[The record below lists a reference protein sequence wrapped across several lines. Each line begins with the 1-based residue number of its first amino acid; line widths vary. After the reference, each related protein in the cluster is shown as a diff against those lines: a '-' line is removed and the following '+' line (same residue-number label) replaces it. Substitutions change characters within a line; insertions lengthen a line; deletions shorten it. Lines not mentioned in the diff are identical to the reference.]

1 VGVGTVGSVGTYTYL
16 YIHLLNTSK
25 FYFNKFTSF
34 GLSRFRTSR
43 LICTFVSLLSI
54 SIGINIKNMI
64 HKKTRTFI
72 PADLEIKWENLEPLY
87 KDLVNRPINSVE
99 DLEHWLHERS
109 ELEAAL
115 EEDFAWRYIRMT
127 CDTNNEGLLQA
138 FQYFATDIEP
148 QTASYSNELNKKLVA
163 SEYLDKLDNAKYYV
177 YLRGVKKSLELFRE
191 SNIPVQTQIQVEQQ
205 KYQSISGAMSV
216 HIGDKEYTLEQASVF
231 LKDTDRSKRQEVW
244 EKITARRLQEKDK
257 LDELFDH
264 LRTLRHQVAVN
275 AGFDN
280 FRDYM
285 FQALGRF
292 DYTPQ
297 DCYAFHEAI
306 ETEIVPIL
314 REHAHQRKEALG
326 VSELRP
332 WDMDVNTSGKPAL
345 KPFNSGEELI
355 EKTIQCFSNINRY
368 LGERLEIMKD
378 NNLFDVESRKGKA
391 PGGYNYP
398 LSETGAPF
406 IFMNSANTFRDLTTM
421 VHEGGHAVH
430 TFLTADLE
438 LNDFKHCPSEVAEL
452 ASMSM
457 ELISMDNWNVFFDN
471 EEDLK
476 RAKRDQLVDV
486 LKTLPWVAVVDQFQH
501 WIYTNPNHTAQQR
514 TEAWVQIY
522 EPFGAGFADWSGLE
536 VAEANLWQKQLHI
549 FEIPFYYIEYGM
561 AQLGAIA
568 VWKNYKENP
577 EKALQQYLDALKLGY
592 TMTIKEIYETAG
604 IKFDFSAG
612 YVKELAAFVKAE
624 IEKL

>member
-1 VGVGTVGSVGTYTYL
+1 
-16 YIHLLNTSK
+16 
-25 FYFNKFTSF
+25 
-34 GLSRFRTSR
+34 
-43 LICTFVSLLSI
+43 
-54 SIGINIKNMI
+54 MI
-64 HKKTRTFI
+64 HKKTRTYI
-72 PADLEIKWENLEPLY
+72 PATLEINWENLETLY
-87 KDLVNRPINSVE
+87 QELRDRQINSVDE
-99 DLEHWLHERS
+99 LEQWLRNRS
-109 ELEAAL
+109 ELEAAI

-127 CDTNNEGLLQA
+127 CDTTSEELLQN
-138 FQYFATDIEP
+138 FQYFATEIEP
-148 QTASYSNELNKKLVA
+148 KIAPYSNDLNKKLVA
-163 SEYLDKLDNAKYYV
+163 SEWADQLDGEKYFI

-191 SNIPVQTQIQVEQQ
+191 ENIPIQTEIQIEQQ
-205 KYQSISGAMSV
+205 KYQSITGSMSV
-216 HIGDKEYTLEQASVF
+216 QIGDKEFTLEQASVF

-244 EKITARRLQEKDK
+244 EKITERRLQDTEK
-257 LDELFDH
+257 LNQLFDH
-264 LRTLRHQVAVN
+264 LRSLRHKVALN
-275 AGFDN
+275 AGFEN

-306 ETEIVPIL
+306 EKEIVPIL
-314 REHAHQRKEALG
+314 REQAEKRREALQ
-326 VSELRP
+326 LDALKP
-332 WDMDVNTSGKPAL
+332 WDMDVDISGKPAL
-345 KPFNSGEELI
+345 KPFNGGAELV
-355 EKTIQCFSNINRY
+355 EKSIQCFSNINRY

-378 NNLFDVESRKGKA
+378 NSLFDVESRKGKA

-406 IFMNSANTFRDLTTM
+406 IFMNSANTIRDLTTM

-457 ELISMDNWNVFFDN
+457 ELISMDNWDVYFDN
-471 EEDLK
+471 PEDLK
-476 RAKRDQLVDV
+476 RAKRDQLFDV

-501 WIYTNPNHTAQQR
+501 WIYTNPDHTDAER
-514 TEAWVQIY
+514 TEAWIQIY
-522 EPFGAGFADWSGLE
+522 EPFGAGFADWSE
-536 VAEANLWQKQLHI
+536 HPEAEANLWQKQLHI
-549 FEIPFYYIEYGM
+549 FEVPFYYIEYGM

-577 EKALQQYLDALKLGY
+577 EKGLQQYLDALKLGY
-592 TMTIKEIYETAG
+592 TKTIKEIYETAG

-612 YVKELAAFVKAE
+612 YVKELAEFVKGE
-624 IEKL
+624 MEKL

>member
-1 VGVGTVGSVGTYTYL
+1 
-16 YIHLLNTSK
+16 
-25 FYFNKFTSF
+25 
-34 GLSRFRTSR
+34 
-43 LICTFVSLLSI
+43 
-54 SIGINIKNMI
+54 MI
-64 HKKTRTFI
+64 HKKTRKYI
-72 PADLEIKWENLEPLY
+72 PADLEIKWENLEPVY
-87 KDLVNRPINSVE
+87 NELVDRPINSVE
-99 DLEHWLHERS
+99 ELEQWLRDRS

-127 CDTNNEGLLQA
+127 CDTTSEELLQN
-138 FQYFATDIEP
+138 FQYFATEIEP
-148 QTASYSNELNKKLVA
+148 KTAPYNNKLNEKLISNEFVDG
-163 SEYLDKLDNAKYYV
+163 LDDGKYFI
-177 YLRGVKKSLELFRE
+177 YLRGVRKALELFRE
-191 SNIPVQTQIQVEQQ
+191 ENIPLQTEIQIEQQ
-205 KYQSISGAMSV
+205 KYQGITGSMSV
-216 HIGDKEYTLEQASVF
+216 HIGDKEFTLEQASAL
-231 LKDTDRSKRQEVW
+231 LKGTDRVLRQEAW
-244 EKITARRLQEKDK
+244 EKITARRLQDREK

-264 LRTLRHQVAVN
+264 LRSLRHKVALN
-275 AGFDN
+275 AGFEN

-297 DCYAFHEAI
+297 DCYEFHAAI

-314 REHAHQRKEALG
+314 REQAEKRKEALG
-326 VSELRP
+326 LETLKP
-332 WDMDVNTSGKPAL
+332 WDVDVDTSGKAPL
-345 KPFNSGEELI
+345 KPFKDGDDLI
-355 EKTIQCFSNINRY
+355 EKSIQCFSEINRY

-378 NNLFDVESRKGKA
+378 NGLFDVESRKGKA

-398 LSETGAPF
+398 LAETGAPF

-457 ELISMDNWNVFFDN
+457 ELISMDNWKVYFDN
-471 EEDLK
+471 EEDMK
-476 RAKRDQLVDV
+476 RARRDQLIDV

-501 WIYTNPNHTAQQR
+501 WIYTNPDHTAGQR
-514 TEAWVQIY
+514 REAWIQIY
-522 EPFGAGFADWSGLE
+522 EPFGAGFVDWSE
-536 VAEANLWQKQLHI
+536 HPEAEANLWQKQLHI
-549 FEIPFYYIEYGM
+549 FEVPFYYIEYGM

-577 EKALQQYLDALKLGY
+577 EKGLQQYLDALKLGY
-592 TMTIKEIYETAG
+592 TKTIREIYETAG

-612 YVKELAAFVKAE
+612 YVKELAEFVRSE
-624 IEKL
+624 MEKL